1 MIEALH
7 VAVQKNWSKLI
18 QILKSSQRCQAQR
31 CYSFLWCMM
40 SARFHKPNMPTQI
53 VVHRKVEQK
62 VCKWNEFESILSWK
76 FLNIRLLT
84 RQYCIKRSNWGRAL
98 GISQQRQHWQHP
110 SRHYLPYEGMKYIK
124 AELLKLDGWT
134 MLNAHLSRL
143 VLRMLLK
150 LKYFGAMWEMSWGC
164 LAALNSA
171 SVGHLGYIANIN

>member
-1 MIEALH
+1 MLIEALH

-18 QILKSSQRCQAQR
+18 QILKSSQRCLVQR
-31 CYSFLWCMM
+31 CYNFLWCMM

-62 VCKWNEFESILSWK
+62 VCN
-76 FLNIRLLT
+76 LNLNQLLVLLTDGWLLT
-84 RQYCIKRSNWGRAL
+84 RLYCIERSNWGRAQ
-98 GISQQRQHWQHP
+98 GISQQKRHWQHP

-124 AELLKLDGWT
+124 AELLILEGWT

-171 SVGHLGYIANIN
+171 SVGHLQDT